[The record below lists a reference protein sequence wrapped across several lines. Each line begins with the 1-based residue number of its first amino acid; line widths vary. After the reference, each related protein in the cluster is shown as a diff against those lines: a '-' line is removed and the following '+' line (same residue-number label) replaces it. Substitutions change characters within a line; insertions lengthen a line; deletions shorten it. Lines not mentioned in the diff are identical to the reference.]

1 MTSLSMSENFIG
13 IYDTYVCI
21 QQSHRVDDDYDGGL
35 YGNKNK

>member
-13 IYDTYVCI
+13 IYYTYVGI

-35 YGNKNK
+35 FIWK